1 MKALFAKG
9 VKMQLILISNAA
21 YKFYCYLI
29 SVFIFILDQTSK
41 YFVFQNSDFFF
52 QGINLIPG
60 LNLVYVQNKGI
71 SFGLLSSLNISFY
84 LGIFSFLISFFII
97 LWIWKIKNRK
107 EIIALSFIL
116 GGAIGN
122 GYDRVVNSYV
132 IDFIDFYFGSFHW
145 PAFNFAD
152 SFITIGAI
160 IYILGSFG
168 KNSILKK

>member
-1 MKALFAKG
+1 
-9 VKMQLILISNAA
+9 MQLILISNAA

-29 SVFIFILDQTSK
+29 SVFIFTLDQTSK
-41 YFVFQNSDFFF
+41 YFVHQYSDFFL

-107 EIIALSFIL
+107 EITALSLIL

-122 GYDRVVNSYV
+122 GYDRVVNFYV
-132 IDFIDFYFGSFHW
+132 IDFIDLYIGSIHW

-160 IYILGSFG
+160 IYVLGSFS
-168 KNSILKK
+168 KNSKLKK